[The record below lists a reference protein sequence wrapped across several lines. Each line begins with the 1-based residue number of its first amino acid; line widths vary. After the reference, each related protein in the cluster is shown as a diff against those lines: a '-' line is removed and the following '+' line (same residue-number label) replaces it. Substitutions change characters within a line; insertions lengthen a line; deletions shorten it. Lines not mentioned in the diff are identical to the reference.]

1 MEERYRRAS
10 FPHYRILSL
19 STCLSL
25 AAEGSLITLLPEPYV
40 RAQPAA
46 RDLVILPMP
55 LADGARYSISAIGLA
70 NVPQDPLV
78 NALIGMISTQ
88 GRQE

>member
-1 MEERYRRAS
+1 
-10 FPHYRILSL
+10 
-19 STCLSL
+19 
-25 AAEGSLITLLPEPYV
+25 
-40 RAQPAA
+40 
-46 RDLVILPMP
+46 MP

-88 GRQE
+88 GRQG